1 MRLVGENEVKIQ
13 LKESTGPMGP
23 AGPQGPQGIPGPV
36 GPRGATGATGPA
48 GPQGEK
54 GDKGD
59 RGERGIQGVQGP
71 QGPTG
76 PAGADGKDYVLTEA
90 DKEEIAGMIP
100 GGGGTSGKNGG
111 YYTPSV
117 DANGNLIWTASESGM
132 PSIQGANIKGPAGQK
147 GDPGEDGKTPE
158 KGVDYWTAQD
168 KADIVNDVL
177 AALPNASGVSF

>member
-1 MRLVGENEVKIQ
+1 MRIINENTVEIQ
-13 LKESTGPMGP
+13 LENSTGPM
-23 AGPQGPQGIPGPV
+23 GPQGPQGIPGPV

-48 GPQGEK
+48 GPQG
-54 GDKGD
+54 DKGE

-111 YYTPSV
+111 HYTPSV
-117 DANGNLIWTASESGM
+117 DANGNLTWTASESGM

-158 KGVDYWTAQD
+158 KGADYWTEAD
-168 KADIVNDVL
+168 KQEIVSDVL
-177 AALPNASGVSF
+177 AAMPNANGVMF